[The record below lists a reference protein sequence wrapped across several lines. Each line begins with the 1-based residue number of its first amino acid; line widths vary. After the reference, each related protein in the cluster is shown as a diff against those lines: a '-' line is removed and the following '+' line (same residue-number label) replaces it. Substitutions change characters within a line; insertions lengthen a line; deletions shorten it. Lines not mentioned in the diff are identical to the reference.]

1 MNGEAKDSSWRESSK
16 ASSITVAVRVRPFT
30 EAERNNLVGN
40 SGDEFFFGEG
50 SLSNNKGSNSREGT
64 NVYMP
69 NAIRKIVDV
78 VDDKMLI
85 FDPPATNPLVQMQKN
100 AFPNAKNTSRI
111 REHRFVFDKL
121 FDENASQQDIYN
133 HSTKS
138 LLEGVIDGYN
148 ATIFAYGAT
157 GCGKTHTILGTTED
171 PGVIFLT
178 MKELYA
184 CIEKLSDTKI
194 VDVSLS
200 FLEIYNETIRDL
212 LEPQTNFKKLVLRED
227 ANNKMTVSNLLSHR
241 PKTVEDVM
249 DLIIIGNNNRTSSPT
264 EANSTSSRSHAVL
277 QINVVKRNRT
287 ADVSEEH
294 SFGTLSIIDL
304 AGSERA
310 AATKNRGARLNE
322 GANINKSLL
331 ALGNCINALCDP
343 RRRNHIPYRDS
354 KLTRLLKFSLGG
366 NCKTVMIVCIS
377 PLSQHYDETLNA
389 LKYADRAKEI
399 KTKVVRNQQNLD
411 RHVGSYLKM
420 ITEQKL
426 EIEEL
431 RGRERKIVD
440 RALNEEKEKQKVC
453 NNSIIESFRS
463 LQKTLDSKQ
472 QEKGL
477 KYFILAKR
485 KLLLLQRLE
494 IENIVKVFSEMRKQS
509 LAAEIEDLLN
519 LSGQLI
525 SKITSRIT
533 SLEDQYTGASEIEYI
548 FGDSIFHVYKRLKE
562 QEHWTIESS
571 TIFEALVNLM
581 KESLERDI
589 LFNSS
594 ILFDHLI
601 HELNGFDIIS
611 QGLAFFLKDKLH
623 SKQEGSDATVS
634 QAVEQIT
641 KLEQKIMNGEYE
653 AQIDNL
659 SSQFML
665 EKMHGSDT
673 GKQELLLSTPSKQ
686 TTFLPK
692 TRNNRRG
699 VKPLLKN
706 LLQREVKKN
715 LTRKN
720 SGRSLSQGK
729 KVRWDVP
736 NQESSDISVDESS
749 AQNSLR
755 SDPDDL
761 SPLGH
766 DVVDK
771 SNIIDELD
779 LKFNS
784 ALDSPS
790 ISAKSKDSTPG
801 SYWNGIS
808 NKRLLANRDLG
819 THDEINTKLPLLN
832 KKASTKVKST
842 MESSP
847 ELPFFPQN
855 NQVDLAVP
863 ARSTLSLGA
872 PTRVTNKTDQHI

>member
-30 EAERNNLVGN
+30 EAERNNLIGN
-40 SGDEFFFGEG
+40 SSDEFFFGEG
-50 SLSNNKGSNSREGT
+50 SLSNNKESSSREGT
-64 NVYMP
+64 KLYMP

-157 GCGKTHTILGTTED
+157 GCGKTHTILGSTED

-212 LEPQTNFKKLVLRED
+212 LEPQTNFKKLVIRED

-241 PKTVEDVM
+241 PKTVEEVM
-249 DLIIIGNNNRTSSPT
+249 ELIIIGNNNRTSSPT

-287 ADVSEEH
+287 AEVSEEH
-294 SFGTLSIIDL
+294 TFGTLSIIDL

-366 NCKTVMIVCIS
+366 NCKTVMIVCVS
-377 PLSQHYDETLNA
+377 PLSQHYDETLNT

-431 RGRERKIVD
+431 RGREQKIVHK
-440 RALNEEKEKQKVC
+440 ALNEEKEKQKIC
-453 NNSIIESFRS
+453 NNSIIESFRN

-494 IENIVKVFSEMRKQS
+494 VENVLKVFSSMNKQP
-509 LAAEIEDLLN
+509 LGAEIEDLLN
-519 LSGQLI
+519 LSDQLVA
-525 SKITSRIT
+525 KITSRIT

-548 FGDSIFHVYKRLKE
+548 FGDSILHVYRRLKE
-562 QEHWTIESS
+562 QEHWTTESS
-571 TIFEALVNLM
+571 TIFETLVNLM
-581 KESLERDI
+581 KESFERDI

-601 HELNGFDIIS
+601 HELKGFDIS
-611 QGLAFFLKDKLH
+611 PQVLASFLRDNLLSNQKGND
-623 SKQEGSDATVS
+623 SDLS
-634 QAVEQIT
+634 QAVEEIT

-659 SSQFML
+659 SSQYML
-665 EKMHGSDT
+665 EKMYDSDT
-673 GKQELLLSTPSKQ
+673 GKQEFLLSTPSKQ

-692 TRNNRRG
+692 IRNNRRG

-706 LLQREVKKN
+706 LLQREGKKN

-736 NQESSDISVDESS
+736 TQESSDVSVDESS
-749 AQNSLR
+749 TQNSLR

-766 DVVDK
+766 DIIDK

-790 ISAKSKDSTPG
+790 ISAKGKNNTPG
-801 SYWNGIS
+801 NYWNGIS
-808 NKRLLANRDLG
+808 NKRLLASRNLG
-819 THDEINTKLPLLN
+819 IQDEINTKLPLLN
-832 KKASTKVKST
+832 KQASTKVKSSI
-842 MESSP
+842 ESSSD
-847 ELPFFPQN
+847 LPFFPPN
-855 NQVDLAVP
+855 NQVDLVVP
-863 ARSTLSLGA
+863 ARSTLNLGA
-872 PTRVTNKTDQHI
+872 PTRLTNKTDQHT